1 MRKFKVN
8 VEGETFEVEVEE
20 LGGAVSRVAAERERL
35 REIVKAQPSAPLA
48 PPPAKPSP
56 PPVASAPVSTVP
68 VSAEKAVLAPM
79 PGSIISVYVKV
90 GGEVK
95 QGDILVSIDSMKVQN
110 EIRAPRDGKVKEVF
124 VSEGTYVKTKQA
136 LVALE

>member
-20 LGGAVSRVAAERERL
+20 LGGAVSRVASERERL

-56 PPVASAPVSTVP
+56 PPVASAP